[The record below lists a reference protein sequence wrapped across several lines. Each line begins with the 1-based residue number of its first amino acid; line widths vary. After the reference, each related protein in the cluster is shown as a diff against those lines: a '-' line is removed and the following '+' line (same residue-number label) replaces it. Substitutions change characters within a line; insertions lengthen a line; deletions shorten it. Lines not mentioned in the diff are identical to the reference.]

1 MPVKHKLEKNL
12 YESRASNVSVARKKE
27 IEKHWSRQKQIS
39 TVETRES
46 LETHGEIGKTT
57 EKIRDGS
64 DLDLCNPSWQ
74 FASWN
79 LQNMK
84 TTVFSQKNT
93 CHVEV
98 HTNQCFY
105 IDIIF
110 VISSRAETHEIILV
124 SVKQK
129 GPGRPLCLWLENIYF
144 F

>member
-1 MPVKHKLEKNL
+1 MCQWSTSWRRTCMKAEHPM
-12 YESRASNVSVARKKE
+12 SVLLWRKRL
-27 IEKHWSRQKQIS
+27 IKHWSRQKCLS
-39 TVETRES
+39 TVETREG

-57 EKIRDGS
+57 DQRWFWPW
-64 DLDLCNPSWQ
+64 LCNPSWQ
-74 FASWN
+74 FTPWN

-84 TTVFSQKNT
+84 TKVFSQKNT
-93 CHVEV
+93 CHVEI

-105 IDIIF
+105 IDIII
-110 VISSRAETHEIILV
+110 VISCRAETHEIILA

>member
-1 MPVKHKLEKNL
+1 MPLKHKLEKNL
-12 YESRASNVSVARKKE
+12 YESRTSNVSVALKKE
-27 IEKHWSRQKQIS
+27 IEKHWSRQKWIS
-39 TVETRES
+39 TVQTSEGLETR
-46 LETHGEIGKTT
+46 GEIGKTM
-57 EKIRDGS
+57 EKIRYGS

-79 LQNMK
+79 LPSMK
-84 TTVFSQKNT
+84 TTVFSQKTT
-93 CHVEV
+93 CHIEV

-110 VISSRAETHEIILV
+110 VISSRAETHEIILA

-129 GPGRPLCLWLENIYF
+129 CPGRPLCLWLENIYF